1 MPGFSVDGRW
11 HAARD
16 DYESFFEVTIPQCA
30 VVLLE
35 MKMTWKARNNTK
47 MIPPSQTNTIAV
59 SIRRLSVDD
68 AEAAAELSSQLG
80 YPSSPGDLRKRIEE
94 LSHTTDRVAF
104 TAVVDGQMVG
114 WIDAAMERHLQYA
127 ASAVIGGLVV
137 REDMRGQGVG
147 RRLCVEV
154 EEWAR
159 SKSVALV
166 RVRSQIKRE
175 DAHRFYLRDGY
186 RKVKTSLVFE
196 KSVL

>member
-1 MPGFSVDGRW
+1 MNS
-11 HAARD
+11 
-16 DYESFFEVTIPQCA
+16 
-30 VVLLE
+30 
-35 MKMTWKARNNTK
+35 
-47 MIPPSQTNTIAV
+47 IAV
-59 SIRRLSVDD
+59 SIRRLTVDD

-104 TAVVDGQMVG
+104 AAVVDGQMVG

-137 REDMRGQGVG
+137 REEMRGHGVG
-147 RRLCVEV
+147 RRLCIEV

-159 SKSVALV
+159 SQSVPLV

-186 RKVKTSLVFE
+186 RQVKTSLVFE
-196 KSVL
+196 KTVFEKPVV